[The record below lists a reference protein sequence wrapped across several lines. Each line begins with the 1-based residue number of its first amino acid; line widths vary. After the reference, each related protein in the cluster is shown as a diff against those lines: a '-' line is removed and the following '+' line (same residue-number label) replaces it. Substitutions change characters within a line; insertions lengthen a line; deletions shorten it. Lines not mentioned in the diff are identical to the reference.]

1 MNVNK
6 SLKKN
11 KDYSNKILSKLL
23 TNITT
28 EGQFIGGEHTIK
40 GMYEDKLY
48 SFVMLKE
55 GAWRGGN
62 TIYYRMV

>member
-11 KDYSNKILSKLL
+11 KDYSSKILGKLL

-48 SFVMLKE
+48 SFVMLRD

-62 TIYYRMV
+62 IIYYRMV

>member
-11 KDYSNKILSKLL
+11 KDYSSKILSKLL

-28 EGQFIGGEHTIK
+28 EGQFVGGEHTIK
-40 GMYEDKLY
+40 GIYDGKLY
-48 SFVMLKE
+48 TFVMLKD

>member
-1 MNVNK
+1 MNAKQCLN
-6 SLKKN
+6 KN
-11 KDYSNKILSKLL
+11 KDYSDKLLSKLL

-28 EGQFIGGEHTIK
+28 EGQFVGGEHTIK
-40 GMYEDKLY
+40 GIYEDKLY